1 MRRTNCRTLLSSI
14 VTVVVALALM
24 AGTAATASARNPR
37 PTEAQA
43 TKVAQ
48 RLAER
53 AAEGLRT
60 FGIFE
65 IEHMSVSC
73 AHPFG
78 SGPRSLTCV
87 YALYVRNTQDG
98 SGQICL
104 NSVYVSKTRT
114 GRVRGRFS
122 TQSCF

>member
-1 MRRTNCRTLLSSI
+1 MRRTTSRTLLSSI
-14 VTVVVALALM
+14 VTVIVGLALM

-48 RLAER
+48 RLAEQ
-53 AAEGLRT
+53 AAEGLRA

-87 YALYVRNTQDG
+87 YALYVQNTQDG

-104 NSVYVSKTRT
+104 NSVYVSKAPT
-114 GRVRGRFS
+114 GRLRGRFG

>member
-1 MRRTNCRTLLSSI
+1 MRRTTSRTLRSSI
-14 VTVVVALALM
+14 VTVAVGLALV
-24 AGTAATASARNPR
+24 AGTTATASARNPR

-53 AAEGLRT
+53 AADGLRT

-65 IEHMSVSC
+65 IEHISVSC

-78 SGPRSLTCV
+78 AGPRSLTCA
-87 YALYVRNTQDG
+87 YALYIHNTQDG

-104 NSVYVSKTRT
+104 NSVYVSKTPT
-114 GRVRGRFS
+114 GRVRGRFG